1 MNFYIDK
8 EMRTMSKK
16 FGLGKGLGALI
27 PEEEILED
35 NSSVF
40 KISMNLIKAN
50 KEQPRK
56 YFDPEKISELAE
68 SIKEHGVIQ
77 PIILNKEEDIY
88 VVIAGERRFR
98 AAKSIGLAEIPA
110 IIMNIS
116 NKEVLEISLI
126 ENIQRED
133 LNPIEEAIAYK
144 KLLVEFNLTQEEI
157 SKKVSKS
164 RAAITNCMRLLNL
177 DERVQDYLIDEV
189 ISEGHGR
196 AILGLSDKELQ
207 YEVAQMVIDD
217 SLNVRQTE
225 RLVKNYGT
233 EKKEKVIKNQNDIYY
248 KDITNKL
255 ENCFGTKVNINS
267 RSKNKGKIEIEYYS
281 EDDFERILE
290 VLSI

>member
-1 MNFYIDK
+1 L
-8 EMRTMSKK
+8 SKK

-27 PEEEILED
+27 PEEEISEE

-50 KEQPRK
+50 KDQPRK
-56 YFDPEKISELAE
+56 SFDPEKISELAE

-98 AAKSIGLAEIPA
+98 AAKSIGLTEIPA

-116 NKEVLEISLI
+116 SKEVLEISLI

-144 KLLVEFNLTQEEI
+144 KLLVDFNLTQEEI

-164 RAAITNCMRLLNL
+164 RTAITNCMRLLNL

-196 AILGLSDKELQ
+196 AILGLSDKQHQ
-207 YEVAQMVIDD
+207 YEIAQMVIDD

-225 RLVKNYGT
+225 RLVKNVGAS
-233 EKKEKVIKNQNDIYY
+233 KKEKVIKNQNDIYY
-248 KDITNKL
+248 KDIMNKL
-255 ENCFGTKVNINS
+255 ENCFGTKVFINS
-267 RSKNKGKIEIEYYS
+267 KNKNKGKIEIEYYS
-281 EDDFERILE
+281 EEDFERILE
-290 VLSI
+290 VLNI

>member
-1 MNFYIDK
+1 
-8 EMRTMSKK
+8 MSKK

-27 PEEEILED
+27 PEEKFTED
-35 NSSVF
+35 SSNVF

-50 KEQPRK
+50 KDQPRK
-56 YFDPEKISELAE
+56 NFDPEKISELAQ

-77 PIILNKEEDIY
+77 PIILNKEEDVYI
-88 VVIAGERRFR
+88 VVAGERRFR

-144 KLLVEFNLTQEEI
+144 KLLIGFNLTQEEI

-164 RAAITNCMRLLNL
+164 RTAITNCMRLLNL
-177 DERVQDYLIDEV
+177 DERVQDYIIDGV

-196 AILGLSDKELQ
+196 AILGISDRQLQ
-207 YEVAQMVIDD
+207 YQIAQMVIDD
-217 SLNVRQTE
+217 NLNVRETE
-225 RLVKNYGT
+225 RLVKNFGN
-233 EKKEKVIKNQNDIYY
+233 EKPEKVVKNQNDIYY
-248 KDITNKL
+248 KDIMNKL
-255 ENCFGTKVNINS
+255 ENRFGTKVLINS
-267 RSKNKGKIEIEYYS
+267 KNKNKGKIEIEYYS
-281 EDDFERILE
+281 EEDFERILE
-290 VLSI
+290 VFNI

>member
-1 MNFYIDK
+1 
-8 EMRTMSKK
+8 MSKK

-40 KISMNLIKAN
+40 KIPMNLIKAN

-56 YFDPEKISELAE
+56 NFDPEKISELAE

-98 AAKSIGLAEIPA
+98 AAKSIGLSEIPA
-110 IIMNIS
+110 IVMNIS

-144 KLLVEFNLTQEEI
+144 KLLVDFNLTQEEI

-164 RAAITNCMRLLNL
+164 RTAIANCMRLLNL
-177 DERVQDYLIDEV
+177 DDRVQDYLIDEV

-196 AILGLSDKELQ
+196 AILGLSDKQLQ
-207 YEVAQMVIDD
+207 YEIAQMVIDD

-225 RLVKNYGT
+225 RLVKNFGVL
-233 EKKEKVIKNQNDIYY
+233 KKEKVLKNQNDVYY
-248 KDITNKL
+248 KDIMNKL
-255 ENCFGTKVNINS
+255 ENCFGTKVFINS
-267 RSKNKGKIEIEYYS
+267 KNKNKGKIEIEYYS
-281 EDDFERILE
+281 EEDFERILE
-290 VLSI
+290 VLNI